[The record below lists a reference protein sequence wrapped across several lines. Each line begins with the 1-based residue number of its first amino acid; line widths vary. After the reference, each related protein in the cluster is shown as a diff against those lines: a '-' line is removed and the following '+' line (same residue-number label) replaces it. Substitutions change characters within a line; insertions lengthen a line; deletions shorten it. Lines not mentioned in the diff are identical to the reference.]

1 MKFDFTNKKVIISG
15 GSKSLGRALVMSFLK
30 NGAKV
35 CYGARMNIK
44 DINHG
49 DSLKYIKC
57 DFLQENDILSF
68 AKEAIDFLGGV
79 DILINN
85 VGGSTKYATVSD
97 LDYNDWIETYKLNV
111 LSTITLTKACYEKIK
126 LSSNP
131 RIVNISSNTALQPG
145 YMNPHY
151 SSSKAAL
158 NHLTKYLSN
167 FFGKDNILVNAIAI
181 GSFINDA
188 WEEHIV
194 KVAQK
199 ENIDKEII
207 NNREVEYLINQI
219 PLKRLGTYDDIVPVI
234 NMLSSDVCNWMTGSC
249 IIVDGGKVKCM

>member
-1 MKFDFTNKKVIISG
+1 
-15 GSKSLGRALVMSFLK
+15 
-30 NGAKV
+30 
-35 CYGARMNIK
+35 
-44 DINHG
+44 
-49 DSLKYIKC
+49 
-57 DFLQENDILSF
+57 
-68 AKEAIDFLGGV
+68 
-79 DILINN
+79 
-85 VGGSTKYATVSD
+85 
-97 LDYNDWIETYKLNV
+97 
-111 LSTITLTKACYEKIK
+111 
-126 LSSNP
+126 
-131 RIVNISSNTALQPG
+131 
-145 YMNPHY
+145 MNPHY